1 MKVIHTQGKRKQAI
15 ARATLRDGKGNVRIN
30 GQYLDNYSTE
40 ISRLR
45 IKEPLV
51 LVGDVAKKVNIDVTV
66 IGGGENGQA
75 DAARL
80 AMARA
85 LVIYDNKFKK
95 TFDDYDRLLLVADV
109 RRKEVCKPNDS
120 KARAKRQKSYRWFL
134 IIPNGIR
141 QKSYP
146 KWR

>member
-120 KARAKRQKSYRWFL
+120 KARAKRQKSYR
-134 IIPNGIR
+134 
-141 QKSYP
+141 
-146 KWR
+146 